1 MTKTNLAGQTTAPSE
16 NAPDMTLVLSPRR
29 MSKVLPPG
37 YSWLSAPIRTET
49 LDHLHIQA
57 RLSRLSFRDY
67 IERWCQEAFAFTGA
81 ASVQGNLPESVP
93 PSTNGG
99 RP

>member
-1 MTKTNLAGQTTAPSE
+1 MAKTDMAGQEAVPTE
-16 NAPDMTLVLSPRR
+16 NAPIAGLALGSRR
-29 MSKVLPPG
+29 VSKVLPPG
-37 YSWLSAPIRTET
+37 YSWLSVPIQTQT
-49 LDHLHIQA
+49 LDYLHIQA

-67 IERWCQEAFAFTGA
+67 IERWCQEAFPFTGA
-81 ASVQGNLPESVP
+81 ASVQGNPPESAP